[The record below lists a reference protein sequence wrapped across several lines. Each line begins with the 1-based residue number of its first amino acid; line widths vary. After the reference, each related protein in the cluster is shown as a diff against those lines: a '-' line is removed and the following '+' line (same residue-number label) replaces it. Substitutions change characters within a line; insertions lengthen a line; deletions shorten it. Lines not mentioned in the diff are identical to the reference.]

1 MMLQSAEN
9 TSGISYRINGDNKRY
24 RVPTI
29 ERPMGN
35 RLCCDTCNQ
44 PRQGQA
50 QLPHDVRAEAVER
63 AGARTAAVHAL
74 YA

>member
-9 TSGISYRINGDNKRY
+9 TRGISYRINGDNKRY

-35 RLCCDTCNQ
+35 RLCCDTCISLDKAKPNF
-44 PRQGQA
+44 
-50 QLPHDVRAEAVER
+50 HMM
-63 AGARTAAVHAL
+63 
-74 YA
+74 